1 MIRTHSLASV
11 LLAVAPFVSAA
22 PPSASLPDVEISAPR
37 EQTTAR
43 TDVAAVCPQIH
54 TALPDRLA
62 RAFYT
67 VGREGVVQVQFK
79 LQEGRVSEV
88 RASGGPRSYHTSVRT
103 AVSELDCNSGSDQ
116 AELFAFE
123 IAFVNRAQAA
133 SGSGVADTTSAS
145 SSAPST
151 VASLMVRQS
160 L

>member
-1 MIRTHSLASV
+1 MDA
-11 LLAVAPFVSAA
+11 FGVSPKAA
-22 PPSASLPDVEISAPR
+22 RQTGALPDVEISAPR
-37 EQTTAR
+37 EHTTVR

-62 RAFYT
+62 RAFHT

-79 LQEGRVSEV
+79 LQDGRVIEV
-88 RASGGPRSYHTSVRT
+88 QARGGPRSYHTSVRN
-103 AVSELDCNSGSDQ
+103 AVSELDCNSSSAE

-123 IAFVNRAQAA
+123 IAFVNRTQAA
-133 SGSGVADTTSAS
+133 SGSGAPAATSAS

-151 VASLMVRQS
+151 VASLTVRQA